1 MVDAANDLDAP
12 KSGILTF
19 MDDILRNREEHFNSI
34 FDNRDVPRQILW
46 MLGIIVALSA
56 LYGLVMGTLSG
67 IPAGIPQ
74 MISSAIKVPVLYL
87 LTLFVCYPVLFVVN
101 VVMGSKLGFT
111 QTLALILLAL
121 ALNAILLG
129 SCAPIILF
137 FTLTGAGYHFLQLLH
152 VAVLGFSGLW
162 AMIGLWKGLQAM
174 CEHSELYPKQAIRI
188 LQVWILVFA
197 FVGLQ
202 MTWTL
207 RPFIGKENLPFEI
220 FRAHSEGNIYV
231 TILHSAVNLARGV
244 ID

>member
-1 MVDAANDLDAP
+1 MAATSEQLESEPGFFTFLD
-12 KSGILTF
+12 G
-19 MDDILRNREEHFNSI
+19 ILRNREEHFTHI
-34 FDNRDVPRQILW
+34 FDNEGVTRQIAW
-46 MLGIIVALSA
+46 MLGIIVSLSA
-56 LYGLVMGTLSG
+56 FYGLVMGTLSG
-67 IPAGIPQ
+67 IPEGFPQ
-74 MISSAIKVPVLYL
+74 MISSAIKVPALYL

-101 VVMGSKLGFT
+101 VVLGSKLGFL

-121 ALNAILLG
+121 SLNAILLA

-137 FTLTGAGYHFLQLLH
+137 FTVTGAGYHFLKLLH
-152 VAVLGFSGLW
+152 VAVLGFSGVW
-162 AMIGLWKGLQAM
+162 AMFGLWKGLQAM
-174 CEHSELYPKQAIRI
+174 CEHSELYPKQAIKI

-207 RPFIGKENLPFEI
+207 RPFIGTKDLPFEI

-231 TILHSAVNLARGV
+231 TIVHSAMQLAQGV